1 MTYLCSIL
9 LLIHKTLHIMAKKI
23 KKHSFILEM
32 GVYLLFF
39 FLFSILFNLFGYNE
53 NTYESNLY
61 VLVYYLV
68 LNLFTIVAVT
78 LVMGFIANRKKENN

>member
-1 MTYLCSIL
+1 
-9 LLIHKTLHIMAKKI
+9 MAKKF

-39 FLFSILFNLFGYNE
+39 FLFSILFNLIGYNE

-68 LNLFTIVAVT
+68 LNLCTIVAVT
-78 LVMGFIANRKKENN
+78 LVMGFIANRKKDNN

>member
-1 MTYLCSIL
+1 
-9 LLIHKTLHIMAKKI
+9 MAKKNN
-23 KKHSFILEM
+23 KHSFILEM

-53 NTYESNLY
+53 NTFESNLSI
-61 VLVYYLV
+61 LVYYFV
-68 LNLFTIVAVT
+68 LNLCTIVAVT

>member
-1 MTYLCSIL
+1 
-9 LLIHKTLHIMAKKI
+9 MAKKI

-53 NTYESNLY
+53 NTFESNLSI
-61 VLVYYLV
+61 LVYYLV
-68 LNLFTIVAVT
+68 LNLCTIPAVT
-78 LVMGFIANRKKENN
+78 FVMGLIANRKKEKN

>member
-1 MTYLCSIL
+1 
-9 LLIHKTLHIMAKKI
+9 MAKKF

-32 GVYLLFF
+32 GVYFLFF

-53 NTYESNLY
+53 YTYESNLY

-68 LNLFTIVAVT
+68 LNLCTIVAVT
-78 LVMGFIANRKKENN
+78 LVMGFIANRKKDNN

>member
-1 MTYLCSIL
+1 
-9 LLIHKTLHIMAKKI
+9 MAKKF

-39 FLFSILFNLFGYNE
+39 FLFSILFNLFGYKE
-53 NTYESNLY
+53 NTYESILY

-78 LVMGFIANRKKENN
+78 LVMGFIANRKKDNN

>member
-1 MTYLCSIL
+1 
-9 LLIHKTLHIMAKKI
+9 MAKKI

-53 NTYESNLY
+53 NTFESNLSPDF
-61 VLVYYLV
+61 VIASPK
-68 LNLFTIVAVT
+68 NLRQRV
-78 LVMGFIANRKKENN
+78 

>member
-1 MTYLCSIL
+1 
-9 LLIHKTLHIMAKKI
+9 MAKKI
-23 KKHSFILEM
+23 KKHSFILKM

-53 NTYESNLY
+53 NTFESNLSI
-61 VLVYYLV
+61 LVYYFV
-68 LNLFTIVAVT
+68 LNLCTIVAVT

>member
-1 MTYLCSIL
+1 
-9 LLIHKTLHIMAKKI
+9 MAKKN

-53 NTYESNLY
+53 NTFETNLSI
-61 VLVYYLV
+61 LVYYLV
-68 LNLFTIVAVT
+68 LNLCTIPAVT
-78 LVMGFIANRKKENN
+78 FVMGLIANRKKEKN

>member
-1 MTYLCSIL
+1 
-9 LLIHKTLHIMAKKI
+9 MAKKI

-32 GVYLLFF
+32 GVYMLFL

-53 NTYESNLY
+53 NTFESNLSIF
-61 VLVYYLV
+61 VYYFV
-68 LNLFTIVAVT
+68 LNLCTIVAVT

>member
-1 MTYLCSIL
+1 
-9 LLIHKTLHIMAKKI
+9 MAKKI

-39 FLFSILFNLFGYNE
+39 FLFSILFNLFRYNE
-53 NTYESNLY
+53 NTFESNLSI
-61 VLVYYLV
+61 LVYYFV
-68 LNLFTIVAVT
+68 LNLCTIVAVT

>member
-1 MTYLCSIL
+1 
-9 LLIHKTLHIMAKKI
+9 MAKKI

-53 NTYESNLY
+53 NTFENNLSI
-61 VLVYYLV
+61 LVYYFV
-68 LNLFTIVAVT
+68 LNLCTIVAVT
-78 LVMGFIANRKKENN
+78 LVMGFIANRKKDNN